1 MIIDVLLVKMRG
13 AMGICIISPAENS
26 RIWEVSRKKVTEPED
41 IVGCCPSFLS
51 VSIEPVD
58 SNNAS
63 ADCLGTRT

>member
-1 MIIDVLLVKMRG
+1 MIVDVLLVKVRG
-13 AMGICIISPAENS
+13 AMGVCIIALAEDS
-26 RIWEVSRKKVTEPED
+26 CVWEVCRKKITEPEYM
-41 IVGCCPSFLS
+41 IGCCPSFLS